1 MKKVL
6 IITPYFPPINAADMQ
21 RIRMSLPYFE
31 NFNWLAEVI
40 TVNPEYSELSKDEL
54 LMQNIPTNI
63 KIHYVKAFSQKWTK
77 RFGLGSIALRSIWF
91 YKNYVDE
98 FLKENHFDLI
108 YFSTTQFPLLI
119 LGKHWKKKFKIPYVI
134 DMQDPWHSTY
144 YENKPKNEQPA
155 KYWFSYRLNKYLEP
169 LAMKNVGGLIS
180 VSQAY
185 LDTLIDRYP
194 QLADVPT
201 RVITFGAFKK
211 DFELVKKQMAHFKS
225 AYDKQND
232 SINLVYV
239 GRGGHDLKE
248 ALLLLFTAF
257 KKGLTEQPSIFNK
270 IKFHFIGTS
279 YAPKGEGIPTIM
291 PIADEMD
298 VADYVNEQT
307 DRISFYESIYNLITA
322 DALLILG
329 SDDPQYTASKIYPYI
344 LAEKP
349 LMAYLHPKSS
359 SAKIIKDTN
368 AGNVIS
374 IKDEVAIPK
383 SYDYLMNLANHLL
396 AKPLVDWQAFEP
408 FSAKN
413 MTKNQCIL
421 FDKVII

>member
-21 RIRMSLPYFE
+21 RIRMSLPYYE
-31 NFNWLAEVI
+31 DFNWMAEVV
-40 TVNPEYSELSKDEL
+40 TVNAVYSKLNKDEL
-54 LMQNIPTNI
+54 LVQTIPANI

-77 RFGLGSIALRSIWF
+77 RIGLGSIALRSIWF
-91 YKNYVDE
+91 YKNYVDKLL
-98 FLKENHFDLI
+98 LKNHFDLI

-169 LAMKNVGGLIS
+169 LAMKNVGGMIS

-201 RVITFGAFKK
+201 RVITFGAFEK

-257 KKGLTEQPSIFNK
+257 KKGLTEQPSIFSK

-279 YAPKGEGIPTIM
+279 YAPKGEGIPTIR

-298 VADYVNEQT
+298 VADFVNEQT
-307 DRISFYESIYNLITA
+307 DRISFYESIYNLISA
-322 DALLILG
+322 DALLIIG

-368 AGNVIS
+368 AGDVIS
-374 IKDEVAIPK
+374 IKDEEAIPK
-383 SYDYLMNLANHLL
+383 SYDYLMNLANYLV